1 MSLTALDRTKLRTLA
16 IVVAIS
22 AVGGAL
28 YGTVAVD
35 AEGVSIARHP
45 VLIGAYVGGVI
56 GLSIGGFE
64 IFSTATRTLYWL
76 RRAPFAVSVLLR
88 SSFYLLVFV
97 LAIESA
103 FFIFGIVAAGWEW
116 GDALFL
122 TTVALSFC
130 ASFLFNMMLR
140 VNQLLG
146 RGVLAGF
153 LTGRYHRPRE
163 EERIFLF
170 LDLVGST
177 ELAER
182 IGHLAFHRLLGD
194 FVADVTEPILA
205 ARGEIHSYVGD
216 GIIVSW
222 KSPRGFRHGRCVRC
236 LLDMCRTLETRA
248 AAYEEAYGCVP
259 AFRAALHV
267 GPVIAGEM
275 GVVKQAIVFLGDT
288 VNTTARIEAACR
300 ELDATALVSEAVLD
314 RLENRGD
321 FGFEDVGPVTLRGKA
336 APLRLFR
343 LKL

>member
-16 IVVAIS
+16 FVAVVS

-28 YGTVAVD
+28 YGAVAVD

-45 VLIGAYVGGVI
+45 VLVGAYVGGVI
-56 GLSIGGFE
+56 GLAIGGFE
-64 IFSTATRTLYWL
+64 IFSTAARALYWV
-76 RRAPFAVSVLLR
+76 RRSPFAVGVLLR
-88 SSFYLLVFV
+88 SVFYLLVFV
-97 LAIESA
+97 AAIESA
-103 FFIFGIVAAGWEW
+103 FLVFGIAAAGWGW
-116 GDALFL
+116 GDSLFL

-194 FVADVTEPILA
+194 FVADVTEPILV

-222 KSPRGFRHGRCVRC
+222 KPRRGFRHGRCVRC
-236 LLDMCRTLETRA
+236 LLDMRRALENRATAYA
-248 AAYEEAYGCVP
+248 AAYGCAP

-300 ELDATALVSEAVLD
+300 DLEAAALVSEAVVD
-314 RLENRGD
+314 RLENRAD
-321 FGFEDVGPVTLRGKA
+321 FEFEDVGPVTLRGKA
-336 APLRLFR
+336 EPLRLFR